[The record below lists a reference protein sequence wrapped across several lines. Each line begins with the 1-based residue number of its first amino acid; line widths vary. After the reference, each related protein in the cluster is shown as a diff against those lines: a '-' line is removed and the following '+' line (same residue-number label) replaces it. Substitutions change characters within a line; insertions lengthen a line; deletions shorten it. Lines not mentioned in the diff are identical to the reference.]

1 MNDAI
6 AGWIVKSEEN
16 LTAAELCLE
25 YGLRNASVNRAYY
38 AMFQAAIA
46 ALTKFGIPRR
56 GERWGHNYVQA
67 QFSNA
72 LIQRRKVLPGRFKKA
87 LPDIMAHRHEA
98 DYSTTQISS
107 KIANLTLRLAQSFVQ
122 QIQGVI

>member
-1 MNDAI
+1 MDNVITESMAK
-6 AGWIVKSEEN
+6 AEEN

-25 YGLRNASVNRAYY
+25 YDLRNASVNRAYY

-46 ALTKFGIPRR
+46 VLTKFGISRR
-56 GERWGHNYVQA
+56 GERWEHGYVQA

-98 DYSTTQISS
+98 DYSATQISS

-122 QIQGVI
+122 QIQ

>member
-6 AGWIVKSEEN
+6 AGWIAKSEEN

-25 YGLRNASVNRAYY
+25 YDLRNASVNRAYY

-56 GERWGHNYVQA
+56 GKRWGHGYVQV
-67 QFSNA
+67 QFSGA
-72 LIQRRKVLPGRFKKA
+72 LIQRRKVFPNRFKDA
-87 LPDIMAHRHEA
+87 LPDIIAYRNEA
-98 DYSTTQISS
+98 DYGTIQISS
-107 KIANLTLRLAQSFVQ
+107 AIANRTLRLAQNFVQ